1 MLVKIICIILAGLI
15 VLVFSLPTWYSGLDT
30 QKGLAKYGKFRIYKK
45 IKYFPEKSQQE
56 TFYYAKVKVGELFG
70 LFPVWT
76 KWRRCVGEEVSY
88 HIDYSKLKQELE
100 FGFNSFESP
109 STNWWEKFLNNV
121 SDVFQ
126 TKMNDDSRK
135 DYNST
140 EYLESGEFNKK
151 DKA

>member
-1 MLVKIICIILAGLI
+1 MLVKIICIILALLI
-15 VLVFSLPTWYSGLDT
+15 VSVILLPSWYSGLDT

-45 IKYFPEKSQQE
+45 IKYFPEKSQTE

-70 LFPVWT
+70 LFPIWT
-76 KWRRCVGEEVSY
+76 KWRRYVGEEISY

-100 FGFNSFESP
+100 FGFNSFKSL
-109 STNWWEKFLNNV
+109 STNWWEKFLDNI

-135 DYNST
+135 DYNNI
-140 EYLESGEFNKK
+140 EYLESGEFNRK